1 MILLRLNFAELT
13 LNIGCTLLILA
24 IYSFLTYRYLRIGE
38 LKEAGRR
45 AFSMMGERSGDSK
58 RTRILEEALVSGIL
72 KKEAFGNSPILSAG
86 ADYALG
92 LLQDQGIDVEG
103 RDLLLLMQSPQIR
116 HLLEP
121 FMSQLNA
128 NIQKTVKSTD
138 KEIEKSGRYVL
149 KNYR

>member
-1 MILLRLNFAELT
+1 MNLAELAI
-13 LNIGCTLLILA
+13 NIGCTLLILS
-24 IYSFLTYRYLRIGE
+24 IYSYVAYRWLRIKE

-116 HLLEP
+116 QLVEP

-128 NIQKTVKSTD
+128 NISQTVNTTH

>member
-1 MILLRLNFAELT
+1 MILTDFLINLSAT
-13 LNIGCTLLILA
+13 CLILSV
-24 IYSFLTYRYLRIGE
+24 YSIIVYRWLQIGE
-38 LKEAGRR
+38 LKRAGQR
-45 AFSMMGERSGDSK
+45 AFSMMGQQSGDNR
-58 RTRILEEALVSGIL
+58 RTKVLEEALVSGIL
-72 KKEAFGNSPILSAG
+72 KKEAFGDNALLSAG

-92 LLQDQGIDVEG
+92 LLQDQGIEVEG

-116 HLLEP
+116 QLIEP

-128 NIQKTVKSTD
+128 NISKTVNSTT

>member
-1 MILLRLNFAELT
+1 M
-13 LNIGCTLLILA
+13 
-24 IYSFLTYRYLRIGE
+24 YSVLTYRYLRIGE

-45 AFSMMGERSGDSK
+45 AFSMMGQQSGDTR
-58 RTRILEEALVSGIL
+58 RTKVLEEALISGIL
-72 KKEAFGNSPILSAG
+72 KKEAFGDNALLSAG

-92 LLQDQGIDVEG
+92 LLQDQGIEVEG

-116 HLLEP
+116 QLIEP
-121 FMSQLNA
+121 FMSQLSE

-138 KEIEKSGRYVL
+138 KEITSSGRYVL

>member
-1 MILLRLNFAELT
+1 MILTDFLINLSAT
-13 LNIGCTLLILA
+13 CLILSV
-24 IYSFLTYRYLRIGE
+24 YSIIVYRWLQIGE
-38 LKEAGRR
+38 LKRAGQR
-45 AFSMMGERSGDSK
+45 AFSMMGQQSGDNR
-58 RTRILEEALVSGIL
+58 RTKVLEEALVSGIL
-72 KKEAFGNSPILSAG
+72 KKEAFGDSALLSAG

-92 LLQDQGIDVEG
+92 LLQDQGIEVEG

-116 HLLEP
+116 HLIEP

-128 NIQKTVKSTD
+128 NISKTVNSTT

>member
-1 MILLRLNFAELT
+1 LFVLTLNFAELS

-24 IYSFLTYRYLRIGE
+24 VYSVLTYRYLRIGE

-45 AFSMMGERSGDSK
+45 AFSMMGQQSGDTR
-58 RTRILEEALVSGIL
+58 RTRVLEEALVSGIL
-72 KKEAFGNSPILSAG
+72 KKEAFGDSALLSAG

-92 LLQDQGIDVEG
+92 LLQDQGVEVEG

-116 HLLEP
+116 QLVEP
-121 FMSQLNA
+121 FLSQLNE
-128 NIQKTVKSTD
+128 NISKTVNTTQ
-138 KEIEKSGRYVL
+138 KEITSSGRYVL

>member
-1 MILLRLNFAELT
+1 M
-13 LNIGCTLLILA
+13 LILA

-72 KKEAFGNSPILSAG
+72 KKEAFGDNALLSAS

-116 HLLEP
+116 QLVEP
-121 FMSQLNA
+121 FMSQLNE
-128 NIQKTVKSTD
+128 NISKTVNSTQ
-138 KEIEKSGRYVL
+138 KEITSSGRYVL

>member
-1 MILLRLNFAELT
+1 MILTDFVINLSAT
-13 LNIGCTLLILA
+13 CLILSV
-24 IYSFLTYRYLRIGE
+24 YSIVVYRWLQIGE
-38 LKEAGRR
+38 LKRAGKR
-45 AFSMMGERSGDSK
+45 AFALMGERSGDSK

-72 KKEAFGNSPILSAG
+72 KKEAFGDSAILSAG

-92 LLQDQGIDVEG
+92 LLQDQGIEVEG

-116 HLLEP
+116 QLIEP

-128 NIQKTVKSTD
+128 NISKTVNSTQ
-138 KEIEKSGRYVL
+138 KEITSSGRYVL

>member
-1 MILLRLNFAELT
+1 MNLNELLLNLA
-13 LNIGCTLLILA
+13 CTLIILA
-24 IYSFLTYRYLRIGE
+24 IYSVLTYRYLRIGQ

-45 AFSMMGERSGDSK
+45 AYSMMGQQSGDTR
-58 RTRILEEALVSGIL
+58 RTRVLEEALVSGIL
-72 KKEAFGNSPILSAG
+72 KKEAFGDNALLSAG

-116 HLLEP
+116 QLIEP
-121 FMSQLNA
+121 FMSQLSE

-138 KEIEKSGRYVL
+138 KEITQSGRYVL

>member
-1 MILLRLNFAELT
+1 
-13 LNIGCTLLILA
+13 
-24 IYSFLTYRYLRIGE
+24 
-38 LKEAGRR
+38 
-45 AFSMMGERSGDSK
+45 MMGERSGDSK

-72 KKEAFGNSPILSAG
+72 KKEAFGDNALLSAS

-116 HLLEP
+116 QLVEP
-121 FMSQLNA
+121 FMSQLNE
-128 NIQKTVKSTD
+128 NISKTVNSTQ
-138 KEIEKSGRYVL
+138 KEITSSGRYVL

>member
-1 MILLRLNFAELT
+1 MNFAELSVN
-13 LNIGCTLLILA
+13 LACTLLILA
-24 IYSFLTYRYLRIGE
+24 IYSVFTYRYLRIGE

-45 AFSMMGERSGDSK
+45 AFSMMGQQSGDTR
-58 RTRILEEALVSGIL
+58 RTKVLEEALISGIL
-72 KKEAFGNSPILSAG
+72 KKEAFGDNALLSAG

-92 LLQDQGIDVEG
+92 LLQDQGIEVEG

-116 HLLEP
+116 QLIEP
-121 FMSQLNA
+121 FMSQLSE

-138 KEIEKSGRYVL
+138 KEITSSGRYVL

>member
-1 MILLRLNFAELT
+1 MILTDFLINLSAT
-13 LNIGCTLLILA
+13 CLILSV
-24 IYSFLTYRYLRIGE
+24 YSIVVYRWLQIGE
-38 LKEAGRR
+38 LKRAGKR
-45 AFSMMGERSGDSK
+45 AFALMGERSGDSK

-116 HLLEP
+116 QLVEP

-128 NIQKTVKSTD
+128 NISKTVNSTT
-138 KEIEKSGRYVL
+138 KEIEKSGHYVL

>member
-1 MILLRLNFAELT
+1 MNLNELLLNL
-13 LNIGCTLLILA
+13 GCTLILLA
-24 IYSFLTYRYLRIGE
+24 IYSVLTYRYLRIGE

-45 AFSMMGERSGDSK
+45 AFSMMGQQSGDTR

-72 KKEAFGNSPILSAG
+72 KKEAFGDSALLSAG

>member
-1 MILLRLNFAELT
+1 MNLA
-13 LNIGCTLLILA
+13 CTLLILA
-24 IYSFLTYRYLRIGE
+24 IYSVFTYRYLRIGE

-45 AFSMMGERSGDSK
+45 AFSMMGQQSGDTR
-58 RTRILEEALVSGIL
+58 RTKVLEEALISGIL
-72 KKEAFGNSPILSAG
+72 KKEAFGDNALLSAG

-92 LLQDQGIDVEG
+92 LLQDQGIEVEG

-116 HLLEP
+116 QLIEP
-121 FMSQLNA
+121 FMSQLSE

-138 KEIEKSGRYVL
+138 KEITSSGRYVL

>member
-1 MILLRLNFAELT
+1 MNLNELLLNL
-13 LNIGCTLLILA
+13 GCTLILLA
-24 IYSFLTYRYLRIGE
+24 IYSVLTYRYLRIGE

-45 AFSMMGERSGDSK
+45 AFSMMGQQSGDTR

-72 KKEAFGNSPILSAG
+72 KKEAFGDSAILSAG

-92 LLQDQGIDVEG
+92 LLRDQGIDVEG

-116 HLLEP
+116 QLIEP

-128 NIQKTVKSTD
+128 NISKTVNSTT
-138 KEIEKSGRYVL
+138 KEIETSGRYVL

>member
-1 MILLRLNFAELT
+1 MFVLT
-13 LNIGCTLLILA
+13 LNFTELLLNLACTLVILSV
-24 IYSFLTYRYLRIGE
+24 YSVLTYRYLRIGE

-45 AFSMMGERSGDSK
+45 AFSMMGQQSGDTR
-58 RTRILEEALVSGIL
+58 RTKVLEEALISGIL
-72 KKEAFGNSPILSAG
+72 KKEAFGDNALLSAG

-92 LLQDQGIDVEG
+92 LLQDQGIDVQG

-116 HLLEP
+116 QLIEP

-128 NIQKTVKSTD
+128 NISKTVNSTT
-138 KEIEKSGRYVL
+138 KEIETSGRYVL

>member
-1 MILLRLNFAELT
+1 MFVLTLNLAELAI
-13 LNIGCTLLILA
+13 NIGCTLVILSV
-24 IYSFLTYRYLRIGE
+24 YSVLTYRYLRIGE

-72 KKEAFGNSPILSAG
+72 KKEAFGDNALLSAG

-92 LLQDQGIDVEG
+92 LLQDQGIEVEG

>member
-1 MILLRLNFAELT
+1 LDFAELA

-45 AFSMMGERSGDSK
+45 AYSMMGERSGDSK
-58 RTRILEEALVSGIL
+58 RTRLLEQALTTGIL
-72 KKEAFGNSPILSAG
+72 QTQVFGGGAQGALLTAGSDWAMKILR
-86 ADYALG
+86 
-92 LLQDQGIDVEG
+92 DQGIEVEG

-116 HLLEP
+116 QLIEP
-121 FMSQLNA
+121 FLSQLNE
-128 NIQKTVKSTD
+128 NISKTVNSTQ
-138 KEIEKSGRYVL
+138 KEITQSGRYVL